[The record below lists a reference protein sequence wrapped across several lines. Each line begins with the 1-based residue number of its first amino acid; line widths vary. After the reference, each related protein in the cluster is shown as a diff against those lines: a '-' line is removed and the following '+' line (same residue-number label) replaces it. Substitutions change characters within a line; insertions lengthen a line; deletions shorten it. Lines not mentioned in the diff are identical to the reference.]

1 MYLYNT
7 GPFVY
12 SITFI
17 FKWYKYD
24 LVSLILELHTKDVLR
39 IKWKVYSRFQKYN
52 NLRALLR
59 NLCNLQKDFVERLRL

>member
-39 IKWKVYSRFQKYN
+39 IKWKCILVFKSIIISE
-52 NLRALLR
+52 
-59 NLCNLQKDFVERLRL
+59 LC